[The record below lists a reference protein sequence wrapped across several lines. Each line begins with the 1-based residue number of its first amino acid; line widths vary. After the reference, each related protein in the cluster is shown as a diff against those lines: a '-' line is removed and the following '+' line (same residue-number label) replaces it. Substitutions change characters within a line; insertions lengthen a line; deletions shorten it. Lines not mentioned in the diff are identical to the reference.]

1 MKALNRP
8 LLFLLFFVSGFC
20 GLLYQ
25 VIWTRLA
32 FASFGIITPVLSV
45 VISVFMLGLSLGS
58 WAGGRW
64 IGLWAEKSRFSAI
77 RFYAL
82 AELII
87 GIGAFAVPSLFTL
100 GQRSLLALGPAGSL
114 QYLFFSAIVL
124 AGAILPWCICMGA
137 TFPLMMAYV
146 RERDPENT
154 ESFSFLYLAN
164 VLGAM
169 AGTLLT
175 AFVLVEVLGF
185 RHTLWVAAA
194 GNFLITGV
202 SLWLAASRQADH
214 SLQTTEHG
222 PRTTDHGLRTT
233 DNDSKHLSPQL
244 VLGILFWTGFASMA
258 MEVVW
263 IRAFAPVVKTQVYS
277 FALVV
282 AAYLAA
288 TFLGSLLYRR
298 HLEAQSV
305 RPTADL
311 LALLCTAAFLP
322 VIVND
327 PRWVKASWLY
337 EADPLSV
344 AIVLGSI
351 CPFCAVLGYLTPGMV
366 DRYASGSPAV
376 AGKAYALNVLGCI
389 LGPLFAGYL
398 LLPWM
403 SERSALIL
411 LGLPFVLF
419 PFLRI

>member
-146 RERDPENT
+146 RERERDNQ
-154 ESFSFLYLAN
+154 ESFSYLYLAN

-169 AGTLLT
+169 SGT
-175 AFVLVEVLGF
+175 
-185 RHTLWVAAA
+185 
-194 GNFLITGV
+194 
-202 SLWLAASRQADH
+202 Q
-214 SLQTTEHG
+214 
-222 PRTTDHGLRTT
+222 
-233 DNDSKHLSPQL
+233 K
-244 VLGILFWTGFASMA
+244 
-258 MEVVW
+258 
-263 IRAFAPVVKTQVYS
+263 
-277 FALVV
+277 
-282 AAYLAA
+282 
-288 TFLGSLLYRR
+288 
-298 HLEAQSV
+298 
-305 RPTADL
+305 
-311 LALLCTAAFLP
+311 
-322 VIVND
+322 
-327 PRWVKASWLY
+327 
-337 EADPLSV
+337 
-344 AIVLGSI
+344 
-351 CPFCAVLGYLTPGMV
+351 
-366 DRYASGSPAV
+366 
-376 AGKAYALNVLGCI
+376 
-389 LGPLFAGYL
+389 
-398 LLPWM
+398 
-403 SERSALIL
+403 
-411 LGLPFVLF
+411 
-419 PFLRI
+419 